1 MTTLTTAQH
10 LQRAHAIAR
19 MGASAGAA
27 SITQWA
33 ELDHAE
39 RRAWLAAASAAEQLR
54 PASATTRRAPPAA
67 TAPIAYQPRPS
78 GVPARLIKWL
88 RQQPAGT
95 TISTAEAA
103 TMFDILPASV
113 YDTLR
118 LAVTSG
124 MLRRDREYGVIV
136 YRLAGDGEG
145 QKP

>member
-19 MGASAGAA
+19 MGATAGAA
-27 SITQWA
+27 SITKWA

-39 RRAWLAAASAAEQLR
+39 RRAWLATASAAEQLH
-54 PASATTRRAPPAA
+54 PAIATTRRAPPAA
-67 TAPIAYQPRPS
+67 APIAYQPRPS

-124 MLRRDREYGVIV
+124 MLRREREYGMIV

-145 QKP
+145 KKP